1 MADILVIASECS
13 ARFWGGTGR
22 YVRALTTHSLPS
34 WRVTVVSIP
43 SYALQVRG
51 GAPVQQ
57 GLRRVSDCEWEYI
70 DNEFCTLLSSES
82 FDIDHYMDLSRRIA
96 ERIQPCLAA
105 HYDVLYVQDF
115 YNTGLVSALYHRI
128 SIDHLSA
135 AAHLPLSARFSY
147 FDKSTDE
154 EHQQALEAALLRLAD
169 SIVVPSHFTK
179 RNLDLVYNVW
189 HKKVHVVALGVD
201 HTDRKRPRTRDEITL
216 GSVMRFTDQKGLA
229 AFPEIIK
236 AMKRKRITA
245 NWIVIGSGPRE
256 KFFFETFREALRDGR
271 LKHFAFVEPGDIF
284 DLYRNLDIYISTS
297 AYETFGLAVLEAMSV
312 GCPTVAF
319 DVCGLRELIT
329 NDQEGYLVSPND
341 YPALVEMIIKLTSD
355 PALYA
360 RISHN
365 ACERASLYSWPS
377 HMQALNR
384 RVWGLK

>member
-1 MADILVIASECS
+1 
-13 ARFWGGTGR
+13 
-22 YVRALTTHSLPS
+22 
-34 WRVTVVSIP
+34 
-43 SYALQVRG
+43 
-51 GAPVQQ
+51 
-57 GLRRVSDCEWEYI
+57 
-70 DNEFCTLLSSES
+70 
-82 FDIDHYMDLSRRIA
+82 
-96 ERIQPCLAA
+96 
-105 HYDVLYVQDF
+105 
-115 YNTGLVSALYHRI
+115 
-128 SIDHLSA
+128 
-135 AAHLPLSARFSY
+135 
-147 FDKSTDE
+147 
-154 EHQQALEAALLRLAD
+154 
-169 SIVVPSHFTK
+169 
-179 RNLDLVYNVW
+179 
-189 HKKVHVVALGVD
+189 
-201 HTDRKRPRTRDEITL
+201 
-216 GSVMRFTDQKGLA
+216 MRFTDQKGLA